1 VEIRIDLHLQR
12 EGGEEEKRWERENE
26 KRDHSSQHNTQT
38 ELTIERESGFIH
50 QNLPSIELLLSLRD
64 PELSLSNLFHEFIQL
79 IRLLIQIL
87 SFSLTEEVQVQRR
100 GSEIGKREGR
110 GETERGRQGER
121 EREREERKREQ
132 TRMSSLLP
140 PLLTICSLLSF
151 HCSR

>member
-38 ELTIERESGFIH
+38 ELTIERESSFIH

-87 SFSLTEEVQVQRR
+87 SFSLTEEVQVRIR
-100 GSEIGKREGR
+100 D
-110 GETERGRQGER
+110 
-121 EREREERKREQ
+121 REERREGGDRERQ
-132 TRMSSLLP
+132 RGRENRLGCHLY
-140 PLLTICSLLSF
+140 CHHF
-151 HCSR
+151 